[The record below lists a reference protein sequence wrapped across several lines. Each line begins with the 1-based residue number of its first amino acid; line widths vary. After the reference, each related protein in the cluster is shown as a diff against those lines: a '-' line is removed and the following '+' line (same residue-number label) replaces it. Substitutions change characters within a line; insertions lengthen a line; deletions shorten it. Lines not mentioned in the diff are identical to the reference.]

1 MFYSNR
7 QLIDIALKA
16 GYGSQEAFTRAFK
29 RWCDYTPKYYRKWS
43 PEHEFLSGETLMNA
57 KHNLLEKCR
66 YDAWSYRNLSELWM
80 VLTNE

>member
-57 KHNLLEKCR
+57 KHNLLENAATMHGHTGIFQN
-66 YDAWSYRNLSELWM
+66 YGWY
-80 VLTNE
+80 